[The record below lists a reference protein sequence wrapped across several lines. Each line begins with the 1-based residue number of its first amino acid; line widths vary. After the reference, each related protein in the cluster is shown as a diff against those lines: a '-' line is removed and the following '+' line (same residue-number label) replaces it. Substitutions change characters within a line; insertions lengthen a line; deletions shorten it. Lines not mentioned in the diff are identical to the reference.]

1 MAGSHSS
8 RMFTMVEVLDILDE
22 DDNIGEPICDGS
34 DDDFGMLEEGSGDSG
49 NEPHHNR

>member
-1 MAGSHSS
+1 
-8 RMFTMVEVLDILDE
+8 MFTMVEVLDILDE

-34 DDDFGMLEEGSGDSG
+34 DDFGMLEEGSGDSG